1 VLGNLAWVLLFIA
14 HKRTD
19 TNMMINN
26 ISRASKKYIDSYY
39 TFFQQAENEFHK
51 NFQSRIYDQ
60 CILLNQSHVALEDT
74 DRHFSQLLHTEDK
87 LLPKIG
93 IWNYDPHSGR
103 LGWSDE
109 VNQIFGLPE
118 GTTPSVAL
126 IHDFLHPNDRK
137 WVTELI
143 ENNKQMQDE
152 TTISFRIINNA
163 GEIKCLIA
171 QSKGVI
177 DEGGF
182 ALGLFG
188 ILHDVTEKKRVE
200 AENARLLHVI
210 KHSRD
215 EIYLFNTSTF
225 KFEFLNIGALTNTGY
240 TMEEMINMTPVDIKP
255 EFTKADFKKLL
266 KPLLNK
272 KQERIVFETI
282 HSRKNGTTYPVEI
295 HLQRIEQEIGDVFLA
310 IVLDISDRK
319 KAEKVIRDSQDLL
332 EYQNSQLVDFCNIVS
347 HNLRSPLA
355 NMSMLIDAIEESD
368 DDEDKQLF
376 ISKLKPVIGNLHETF
391 DELVESLQVR
401 QDLEVVSEEIQL
413 EEIVKKQ
420 LEGFEGQISTMDA
433 NVEFDFSESPQVR
446 YPQKYLSSILH
457 NLISNALKYKS
468 SEKKPYIKIKTKR
481 KNNSII
487 LSVKD
492 NGLGIDLDK
501 HRDKIFKIRKVFH
514 NNPDAKGFGLFL
526 TKTQVDAM
534 GGKIWVKSK
543 PGRGSVFYIEL
554 VDQY

>member
-1 VLGNLAWVLLFIA
+1 
-14 HKRTD
+14 
-19 TNMMINN
+19 MMINN
-26 ISRASKKYIDSYY
+26 IPGASKNYIDSYY
-39 TFFQQAENEFHK
+39 TFFQQAEKEFYK

-60 CILLNQSHVALEDT
+60 CILLNQSHVALQDT
-74 DRHFSQLLHTEDK
+74 DRMFSQLLHQDDNK
-87 LLPKIG
+87 LTQIG
-93 IWNYDPHSGR
+93 IWNYEPLTGR
-103 LGWSDE
+103 IAWSDE
-109 VNQIFGLPE
+109 VNNIFGFPE
-118 GTTPSVAL
+118 GTVPS
-126 IHDFLHPNDRK
+126 ITFIEDILHPGDRK
-137 WVTELI
+137 WVMDLI
-143 ENNKQMQDE
+143 GSYEYKQE
-152 TTISFRIINNA
+152 HSTISFRIINSN
-163 GEIKCLIA
+163 GEVKCLYAQCKGGIGEDGIA
-171 QSKGVI
+171 N
-177 DEGGF
+177 
-182 ALGLFG
+182 GLFG
-188 ILHDVTEKKRVE
+188 ILHDVTEKKRIE

-215 EIYLFNTSTF
+215 EIYLFNTTSF
-225 KFEFLNIGALTNTGY
+225 KFEFLNIGALNNTGY

-255 EFTKADFKKLL
+255 EFTKADFVKLL
-266 KPLLNK
+266 KPLLTK
-272 KQERIVFETI
+272 KKDRVVFETI
-282 HSRKNGTTYPVEI
+282 HSRKNGSTYPVEV
-295 HLQRIEQEIGDVFLA
+295 HVQCIEQEIGDVFMA

-355 NMSMLIDAIEESD
+355 NMSMLIDAIEDSED
-368 DDEDKQLF
+368 EEDKQLF

-401 QDLEVVSEEIQL
+401 QDLEVHAENINLDGML
-413 EEIVKKQ
+413 EKQ
-420 LEGFEGQISTMDA
+420 LEGFEGQITTMA
-433 NVEFDFSESPQVR
+433 AKIEFDFSEAPEVK

-468 SEKKPYIKIKTKR
+468 SERNPVIKIKTKR
-481 KNNSII
+481 KNKSII

-492 NGLGIDLDK
+492 NGLGIDLER
-501 HRDKIFKIRKVFH
+501 HHDKIFKIRKVFH

-554 VDQY
+554 VNQL

>member
-1 VLGNLAWVLLFIA
+1 
-14 HKRTD
+14 
-19 TNMMINN
+19 MMIHN
-26 ISRASKKYIDSYY
+26 IPGASKNYIESYY
-39 TFFQQAENEFHK
+39 TFFQQAENEFYK
-51 NFQSRIYDQ
+51 NFQSQIYDQ
-60 CILLNQSHVALEDT
+60 CLLLNQSHVALQDT
-74 DRHFSQLLHTEDK
+74 DRLFSHLLHTEDK
-87 LLPKIG
+87 MLPKIG
-93 IWNYDPHSGR
+93 IWNFDPLTGR
-103 LGWSDE
+103 VAWSDE
-109 VNQIFGLPE
+109 VNNIFGLRV
-118 GTTPSVAL
+118 GTSPSMEVL
-126 IHDFLHPNDRK
+126 TNILHPGDRK
-137 WVTELI
+137 WMMALLEGTEPI
-143 ENNKQMQDE
+143 KEE
-152 TTISFRIINNA
+152 SSVSFRIINGA
-163 GEIKCLIA
+163 GEIKCLFA

-177 DEGGF
+177 DEEG
-182 ALGLFG
+182 LVQGLFG
-188 ILHDVTEKKRVE
+188 ILHDVTEKKRIE

-225 KFEFLNIGALTNTGY
+225 KFEFLNIGALVNTGY
-240 TMEEMINMTPVDIKP
+240 TMEEMKNMTPVDIKP
-255 EFTKADFKKLL
+255 EFTKSDFVKMV

-272 KQERIVFETI
+272 KQERIVFETV
-282 HSRKNGTTYPVEI
+282 HSRKDGSTYPVEV
-295 HLQRIEQEIGDVFLA
+295 HLQRIEQEIGDVFMA

-355 NMSMLIDAIEESD
+355 NMSMLIDAIEDSED
-368 DDEDKQLF
+368 EEDKKLF

-401 QDLEVVSEEIQL
+401 QDLEVVSEKIHL

-420 LEGFEGQISTMDA
+420 LEGFEGQITTMDA
-433 NVEFDFSESPQVR
+433 TVNVDFTEATHVK
-446 YPQKYLSSILH
+446 YPPKYLSSILH

-468 SEKKPYIKIKTKR
+468 TERDPVIKIKTKR

-492 NGLGIDLDK
+492 NGMGIDLDR
-501 HRDKIFKIRKVFH
+501 HHDKMFKIRKVFH

-543 PGRGSVFYIEL
+543 PGKGSVFSIEI

>member
-1 VLGNLAWVLLFIA
+1 
-14 HKRTD
+14 
-19 TNMMINN
+19 MMINN
-26 ISRASKKYIDSYY
+26 ISGASKNYIDSYY
-39 TFFQQAENEFHK
+39 TFFQQAENEFYK

-60 CILLNQSHVALEDT
+60 CILLNQNHIVLEDT
-74 DRHFSQLLHTEDK
+74 DKLYSHLLHSEDK
-87 LLPKIG
+87 MIPKIG
-93 IWNYDPHSGR
+93 IWNYDPLAGR
-103 LGWSDE
+103 IAWSDE
-109 VNQIFGLPE
+109 VNHIFGLSE
-118 GTTPSVAL
+118 GTSPSVEVL
-126 IHDFLHPNDRK
+126 KGILHPNDRK
-137 WVTELI
+137 WVMDLLSGSGQKLEGSTA
-143 ENNKQMQDE
+143 
-152 TTISFRIINNA
+152 SFRVINGA
-163 GEIKCLIA
+163 GEIKCLQA
-171 QSKGVI
+171 KSKGAI
-177 DEGGF
+177 NKDGL

-188 ILHDVTEKKRVE
+188 ILQDVTEKKRIE

-215 EIYLFNTSTF
+215 EIYLFNTATF

-240 TMEEMINMTPVDIKP
+240 TMEEMINMTPIDIKP
-255 EFTKADFKKLL
+255 EFTKADFVKMV

-282 HSRKNGTTYPVEI
+282 HSRKDGSTYPVEV
-295 HLQRIEQEIGDVFLA
+295 HLQRIEQEIGDVFMA

-355 NMSMLIDAIEESD
+355 NMSMLIDAIEDSD
-368 DDEDKQLF
+368 DEEDKQLF

-401 QDLEVVSEEIQL
+401 QDLEVVSEDIQL
-413 EEIVKKQ
+413 EEAVKKQ
-420 LEGFEGQISTMDA
+420 LEGFEGQISTLEA
-433 NVEFDFSESPQVR
+433 EVEFDFSEAPQVK
-446 YPQKYLSSILH
+446 YPPKYLSSIFH
-457 NLISNALKYKS
+457 NLISNSLKYKS
-468 SEKKPYIKIKTKR
+468 SEKRPKIKIKTKR
-481 KNNSII
+481 KGKATI

-492 NGLGIDLDK
+492 NGLGIDLER
-501 HRDKIFKIRKVFH
+501 HGDKIFKIRKVFH

-543 PGRGSVFYIEL
+543 PGKGSVFYIEL